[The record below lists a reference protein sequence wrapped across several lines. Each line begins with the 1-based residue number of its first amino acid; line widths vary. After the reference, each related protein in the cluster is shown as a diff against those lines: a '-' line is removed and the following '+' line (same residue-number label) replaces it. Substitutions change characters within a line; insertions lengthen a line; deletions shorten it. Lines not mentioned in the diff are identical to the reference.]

1 MNKIE
6 MANANKMITN
16 GKAKLEKVKEEL
28 LKEYKEKAKYMNENK
43 DFSKLEKSSVIRR
56 KYDRNI
62 EDFDNRIKFHKNT
75 MRYTILDVISST
87 EKINAGI
94 EKYIAATDSMA
105 TVRITLFNEQKDK
118 INEEIANLIKQ
129 RDLYPEYNKLYTE
142 EGKKEFAEIN
152 AKIKDKQN
160 QIKEIDNEIFM
171 YQDRDNLV
179 KVYKDNLSLIANMKK
194 LAKDNK
200 IDLND
205 RSYGEGPVTP
215 GASTPVTPGAS
226 TPATPGA
233 STPATPSASTPAAPG
248 ASTPATP
255 GTSTPA
261 APGASTPATP
271 SASTPATPG
280 TSTPATPGTGTP
292 ATPGTG
298 TPATPGASTPSTPMK
313 NIIEITVGGKKGV
326 CLSYNGKKNHLE
338 EYVSSKQLRKYV
350 GKLNKDKK
358 LACVKNV
365 IGDRNMTPDL
375 ERQIESV
382 VDFLD
387 DSIIGSL
394 FEMNLDEERD
404 EPEIEAIRTAMGA
417 YVQSTISRK
426 PFPGVNIVYDRSDLA
441 KINIP
446 IVSKVFRGRFSRK
459 QKDYINEMSEKTSN
473 WTNHVGNY
481 IKNPWMRY
489 LADKKT
495 LKMPQG
501 ATEHSDNQLLKRLR
515 ESGYQMSED
524 PDKHKTPEQI
534 AQENARA
541 EARRQAQQQNGGEG
555 R

>member
-16 GKAKLEKVKEEL
+16 GKAKLEKVKKEL

-43 DFSKLEKSSVIRR
+43 DFSKLEKSSAIRR

-226 TPATPGA
+226 TPATP
-233 STPATPSASTPAAPG
+233 SASTPAAPG

-255 GTSTPA
+255 GTS
-261 APGASTPATP
+261 
-271 SASTPATPG
+271 
-280 TSTPATPGTGTP
+280 
-292 ATPGTG
+292 

-501 ATEHSDNQLLKRLR
+501 TPGHSDNQLLKRLR